1 MQSSNKRIARN
12 TLMLYIRTFV
22 MMPVS
27 LYTSRIILE
36 VLGENDFGVYNVVG
50 GFIALLSFINSAMTK
65 ATQRFLNVEL
75 GKGNHDRVSR
85 VYSMSLLIHF
95 AIAVFIGFVLETVGL
110 YFFETKLN
118 IPPETQ
124 DAARIVYHI
133 SVVTACLH
141 FIRIPDESSIIAY
154 ERMSFFAYVSI
165 IEVMAKLGTVFL
177 LFWAEDNRL
186 VLYAVALMTV
196 GILLNIIY
204 AIYCKRNF
212 TTCRF
217 RFYFDIKLLKEML
230 FFSSW
235 SLFGGIAHV
244 ASIQGISILLNIFFT
259 VAVNAA
265 MGVASQVFSAV
276 NTLVTNFQK
285 AVQPQIVQSYFS
297 GDKSRFLELV
307 FRSSKLSYF
316 LLFFVAYPLILIC
329 RPVVE
334 LWLVCVPQYT
344 VQFIQLYLIFLLI
357 RFETEEFASD
367 TFYFLPI
374 PFATFVRPNHSFNTE
389 ISKIAK
395 HSFGKKLG
403 CHSSRT
409 FIITCQVRVS
419 DAPVMVVL

>member
-124 DAARIVYHI
+124 DAARVVYHI

-165 IEVMAKLGTVFL
+165 IEVL
-177 LFWAEDNRL
+177 
-186 VLYAVALMTV
+186 
-196 GILLNIIY
+196 
-204 AIYCKRNF
+204 
-212 TTCRF
+212 
-217 RFYFDIKLLKEML
+217 
-230 FFSSW
+230 
-235 SLFGGIAHV
+235 SLIH
-244 ASIQGISILLNIFFT
+244 I
-259 VAVNAA
+259 
-265 MGVASQVFSAV
+265 
-276 NTLVTNFQK
+276 
-285 AVQPQIVQSYFS
+285 
-297 GDKSRFLELV
+297 
-307 FRSSKLSYF
+307 
-316 LLFFVAYPLILIC
+316 
-329 RPVVE
+329 
-334 LWLVCVPQYT
+334 
-344 VQFIQLYLIFLLI
+344 
-357 RFETEEFASD
+357 
-367 TFYFLPI
+367 
-374 PFATFVRPNHSFNTE
+374 
-389 ISKIAK
+389 
-395 HSFGKKLG
+395 
-403 CHSSRT
+403 
-409 FIITCQVRVS
+409 
-419 DAPVMVVL
+419 

>member
-124 DAARIVYHI
+124 DAARVVYHI

-217 RFYFDIKLLKEML
+217 RFYFDIKLLNAFL
-230 FFSSW
+230 FFMEPFRRYSPCRIHTRHINTFEYFFHGCCQCGNGG
-235 SLFGGIAHV
+235 SLASVQCCQYFG
-244 ASIQGISILLNIFFT
+244 
-259 VAVNAA
+259 
-265 MGVASQVFSAV
+265 
-276 NTLVTNFQK
+276 
-285 AVQPQIVQSYFS
+285 Y
-297 GDKSRFLELV
+297 
-307 FRSSKLSYF
+307 KLSESGAATDCPV
-316 LLFFVAYPLILIC
+316 LFF
-329 RPVVE
+329 R
-334 LWLVCVPQYT
+334 
-344 VQFIQLYLIFLLI
+344 
-357 RFETEEFASD
+357 
-367 TFYFLPI
+367 
-374 PFATFVRPNHSFNTE
+374 
-389 ISKIAK
+389 
-395 HSFGKKLG
+395 G
-403 CHSSRT
+403 
-409 FIITCQVRVS
+409 
-419 DAPVMVVL
+419 